1 MTPEKIE
8 TWRINSERERKRLGI
23 EMNPN
28 PNGDERRPTGLL
40 SEQEEST

>member
-8 TWRINSERERKRLGI
+8 LWRINSEKERKQLMI

-28 PNGDERRPTGLL
+28 PNADEKRPTGLL
-40 SEQEEST
+40 S